1 MNLGLASDGGPG
13 KASPI
18 RDIGAT
24 PGGSPAASPTEARS
38 GAEVEV
44 EAAAMSAAQLKKLYE
59 QALEREKAVD
69 VKKSRKEAP
78 ARKKK

>member
-1 MNLGLASDGGPG
+1 MPDVSKRKMSGDFQKLDSFWQSVNR
-13 KASPI
+13 PI
-18 RDIGAT
+18 MHDQCPKI
-24 PGGSPAASPTEARS
+24 PN
-38 GAEVEV
+38 VD
-44 EAAAMSAAQLKKLYE
+44 AAQLKKLYE